1 MRVPA
6 ALAAVALASLVASC
20 RSAPKVEEPDAAI
33 IGTWRSVN
41 GVATF
46 TFSRGGLY
54 ELRLAD
60 RPRPVMGS
68 FEYSPTEN
76 TLVLQT
82 RRESP
87 VCGDDVGSYKARI
100 GSITLDLQVVRDTCD
115 VRANA
120 LAKPLE
126 RLGARDGEA
135 K

>member
-1 MRVPA
+1 MRAPS
-6 ALAAVALASLVASC
+6 ALAAVAVVFMLVSC

-33 IGTWRSVN
+33 VGSWRSVN

-54 ELRLAD
+54 ELQLAD
-60 RPRPVMGS
+60 RPRPIMGS
-68 FEYSPTEN
+68 FAYDAKEG

-87 VCGDDVGSYKARI
+87 ACGDDVGSYRARI
-100 GSITLDLQVVRDTCD
+100 GAITLDLQLVRDTCD

-126 RLGARDGEA
+126 RLGARDAEA

>member
-1 MRVPA
+1 MFRIA
-6 ALAAVALASLVASC
+6 LALAALTASFASC
-20 RSAPKVEEPDAAI
+20 RSAPKVEEPDASI
-33 IGTWRSVN
+33 VGSWRSTN

-46 TFSRGGLY
+46 TFASGGLY

-68 FEYSPTEN
+68 FTYDPKAG

-87 VCGDDVGSYKARI
+87 VCGDDVGTYNARI
-100 GSITLDLQVVRDTCD
+100 GSMSLDLEVVRDTCD

-120 LAKPLE
+120 LSKPLE
-126 RLGARDGEA
+126 RLGAAAAGAR
-135 K
+135 

>member
-1 MRVPA
+1 MLRTA
-6 ALAAVALASLVASC
+6 FALAAVAASLASC

-33 IGTWRSVN
+33 VGSWRSAN

-46 TFSRGGLY
+46 TFASGGLY

-68 FEYSPTEN
+68 FAYDPKAG

-87 VCGDDVGSYKARI
+87 VCGDDVGTYNARL
-100 GSITLDLQVVRDTCD
+100 GSMTLDLEVVRDTCD

-120 LAKPLE
+120 LSKPLE
-126 RLGARDGEA
+126 RLGAGAPGAR
-135 K
+135 

>member
-1 MRVPA
+1 MRA
-6 ALAAVALASLVASC
+6 FLAPIAVALVPMVASC

-33 IGTWRSVN
+33 VGTWRSVN

-68 FEYSPTEN
+68 FQYEPKEG

-100 GSITLDLQVVRDTCD
+100 GAITLDLQLVRDTCD

-120 LAKPLE
+120 LSKPLE
-126 RLGARDGEA
+126 RLGARDPGAE
-135 K
+135 

>member
-1 MRVPA
+1 MRLPPA
-6 ALAAVALASLVASC
+6 VLAVALASSVASC

-54 ELRLAD
+54 ELQLAD

-68 FEYSPTEN
+68 FEYSPKEN

-100 GSITLDLQVVRDTCD
+100 GAITLELQLVRDTCD

-120 LAKPLE
+120 LSKPLE
-126 RLGARDGEA
+126 RLGTRDGEA